1 MSGPV
6 GQPAERLTVIVG
18 ESDRYHQK
26 ALHSEILHRAHAAG
40 LAGASAWRGF
50 EGYGARNHIHTTR
63 ILSLSEDLP
72 VKIEIVDA
80 PERIDEFVASLA
92 DLEVNGLVVREPVT
106 LVRLGG
112 PDAGS

>member
-1 MSGPV
+1 MSTPV
-6 GQPAERLTVIVG
+6 ERPAERLTIIVG

-72 VKIEIVDA
+72 VKVEIVDT

-92 DLEVNGLVVREPVT
+92 DLEINGLVVREPVT
-106 LVRLGG
+106 VLHRDG
-112 PDAGS
+112 PGTDL

>member
-1 MSGPV
+1 MSTPV
-6 GQPAERLTVIVG
+6 ERPAERLTIIVG

-40 LAGASAWRGF
+40 LAGASVWRGF

-72 VKIEIVDA
+72 VKVEIVDT

-92 DLEVNGLVVREPVT
+92 DLEINGLVVREPVT
-106 LVRLGG
+106 VLHRDG
-112 PDAGS
+112 PGTDL